1 MALDTLKNERRVL
14 KGNITRVAN
23 WFTPNKDTVLDIFH
37 FENRE
42 TQLKQYF
49 EQYENIQYQI
59 ECLSTT
65 DESKEREE
73 VELKYFNTLA
83 GIQRKIDQ
91 SKVSSLNS
99 PNLPKSHS
107 IKLFDISIKI
117 FKGEFS
123 DYQSFIQLFSTL
135 VIENPELN
143 DLQRLIYL
151 KSYVRGEPLELIKSL
166 EVIDTNFLIAL
177 NTLKERYDNKA
188 RIVSNLIK
196 RLLKIPSLVKCS
208 PQALRNFLTSIK
220 QTIQSL
226 SNMEIPVKHWDLILI
241 ELILDEVDY
250 NTHKAFEYELG
261 PKKYLH

>member
-1 MALDTLKNERRVL
+1 MALDTLKGERKVL
-14 KGNITRVAN
+14 KGSITRVTN
-23 WFTPNKDTVLDIFH
+23 WFTLNIDIILDIFY

-42 TQLKQYF
+42 TQLRQYF

-65 DESKEREE
+65 DESKDREE

-83 GIQRKIDQ
+83 GIQSKINR
-91 SKVSSLNS
+91 SKVSSL
-99 PNLPKSHS
+99 NLPKSHS
-107 IKLFDISIKI
+107 IKLSDISIKM
-117 FKGEFS
+117 FTGEFS

-151 KSYVRGEPLELIKSL
+151 KSYVSGEPLELIKSL
-166 EVIDTNFLIAL
+166 EVIDTNFPIAL

-196 RLLKIPSLVKCS
+196 RFLKIPSLVKCS
-208 PQALRNFLTSIK
+208 SQALRNFLTSIK

-226 SNMEIPVKHWDLILI
+226 SNMEIRN
-241 ELILDEVDY
+241 Y
-250 NTHKAFEYELG
+250 YSAAS
-261 PKKYLH
+261 PKRNF